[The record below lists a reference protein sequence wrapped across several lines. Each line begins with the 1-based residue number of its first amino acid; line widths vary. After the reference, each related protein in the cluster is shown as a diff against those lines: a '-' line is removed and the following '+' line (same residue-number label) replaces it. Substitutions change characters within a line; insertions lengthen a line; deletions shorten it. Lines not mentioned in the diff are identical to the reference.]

1 MKDGQ
6 KEIYYISGENM
17 EMLKNSPQI
26 EGFKSRGLE
35 VLFLTD
41 TIDDFWLQQVNDY
54 QGKAFKS
61 VTKGTEAQQGRYS
74 YVYGDENPSDLSSEV
89 WSGTMEIQNV
99 KNAPVVTI
107 FPLPDV
113 IGTLE
118 PGAYFIEVTDAIE
131 LDRYEGPPASAKR
144 WVMLT
149 DLALTAYRSGSGLDV
164 TLRSLRDGRVMPN
177 TPVQLIARNNELN
190 P

>member
-1 MKDGQ
+1 MTRATSLG
-6 KEIYYISGENM
+6 SA
-17 EMLKNSPQI
+17 L
-26 EGFKSRGLE
+26 
-35 VLFLTD
+35 
-41 TIDDFWLQQVNDY
+41 
-54 QGKAFKS
+54 AFKS
-61 VTKGTEAQQGRYS
+61 ITQGSESQQGRYS

-89 WSGTMEIQNV
+89 WSGTMEIQNL

-144 WVMLT
+144 WVRRRKSNGT
-149 DLALTAYRSGSGLDV
+149 DPGV
-164 TLRSLRDGRVMPN
+164 
-177 TPVQLIARNNELN
+177 
-190 P
+190 